1 MSGFESRDWY
11 YNEYQQVG
19 LDFESAEKVE
29 NYDDEVGR
37 GISRSD
43 ESSDIADAL
52 GIKSTDSVL
61 EIGTA
66 TGILAIDL
74 SFICQNVYAIDISE
88 PMLECARE
96 KAKKRG
102 RNNVEFIKSGFLT
115 YQHEGNPLDAVITKF
130 SLHHIPD
137 HWKFVAVKRIFDML
151 KPGGKLYLKDCMI
164 SVEIQGFFDSADYW
178 VSGTRE
184 QAGDKPA
191 DAVVLCIKDE
201 YPIYAWVME
210 EMLKRVGFCIEYANH
225 MYGLHTTFICSKP
238 V

>member
-1 MSGFESRDWY
+1 MSEFESRDWY
-11 YNEYQQVG
+11 YNEFQQVG
-19 LDFESAEKVE
+19 LDYESAETVE

-37 GISRSD
+37 GISQSD
-43 ESSDIADAL
+43 ECSDIIDAI
-52 GIKSTDSVL
+52 GIKSMDSVL
-61 EIGTA
+61 EIGT
-66 TGILAIDL
+66 GPGRLAIDL

-88 PMLECARE
+88 PMLEYARE
-96 KAKKRG
+96 EAKKQG

-115 YQHEGNPLDAVITKF
+115 YQHEGKPLDAVITKF

-164 SVEIQGFFDSADYW
+164 SVEIQDFFDSVDYW

-184 QAGDKPA
+184 MSGDKPA
-191 DAVVLCIKDE
+191 EAVVLCIRDE

-210 EMLKRVGFCIEYANH
+210 EMLKKVGFTIDNVNH
-225 MYGLHTTFICSKP
+225 MYGLHTTFVCTKP
-238 V
+238 L